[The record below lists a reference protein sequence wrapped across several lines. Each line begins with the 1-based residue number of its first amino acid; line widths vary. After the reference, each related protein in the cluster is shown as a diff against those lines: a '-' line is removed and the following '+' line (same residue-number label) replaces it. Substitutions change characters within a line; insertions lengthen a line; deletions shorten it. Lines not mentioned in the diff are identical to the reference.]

1 MPILLAVFSFLSCI
15 GLFYQ
20 SNPSSLRLSFIK
32 ASVLHGVL
40 ITIITELLSSGK
52 NISSATITLTWM
64 GLAIVQTL
72 WLLVIFKNRAD
83 TEEIGI
89 IKSLPKK
96 WSNQIGQLD
105 HLDRF
110 ILIGIAA
117 IFSICSFTAFL
128 AAPNNGDAMSYHM
141 PRIMHWIQNQSVEY
155 YPTNNL
161 KQLSFPPGSGY
172 ILMHL
177 YLLAGD
183 DRFFN
188 FLQWGAF
195 LGCTLGL
202 SQISLLLFGPG
213 SQILTAL
220 AGATLPMAIMQS
232 TTTQNDLLVAF
243 WLVCAVCFTL
253 QPSSNRTRSLW
264 VGLAL
269 ALAIITKPTGILFG
283 FPILS
288 WNAIQVWQK
297 TRLRSMHWINALTRS
312 LLLISASSACI
323 ILISLPYWSRNIQV
337 FNSFLGNDAGTR
349 NTTISLVG
357 SLSNLL
363 RNISLNL
370 PLEQVW
376 RSVVYVHQVLA
387 WNIADRATTFGN
399 NLFLPTQAWRYL
411 LPDEDYVGSPI
422 HFLLSGLT
430 IIVLFGKA
438 LSKKTLPLDRSENW
452 NKPAISLLSSVLFSF
467 LLVCSLLKWQ
477 VWINRLLLPLFVLAM
492 PLTAYYVIAQCL
504 KPIRAGLS
512 IVLITVSLG
521 YSLTTIHHPLIAIPA
536 NFSVP
541 SQAKSIL
548 TTPREDRYLN
558 SAGKN
563 LNTELKSIAQGI
575 ANSGCSSIAIVA
587 GENSVEYPFW
597 VFLKNYMGNKPFRV
611 KSVQVQGTT
620 RLLPEEFTGEP
631 CFLLN
636 M

>member
-1 MPILLAVFSFLSCI
+1 MPIFLVIFSFLSCLT
-15 GLFYQ
+15 LFYR
-20 SNPSSLRLSFIK
+20 SNPSSLRHSFIK

-52 NISSATITLTWM
+52 NITSATITLTWM

-72 WLLVIFKNRAD
+72 WILVTFKNSANN
-83 TEEIGI
+83 EIVEI
-89 IKSLPKK
+89 IKDLPQK
-96 WSNQIGQLD
+96 WSNQIRQLG

-117 IFSICSFTAFL
+117 IFSICGFTAFL

-177 YLLAGD
+177 HLLVGD

-188 FLQWGAF
+188 LLQWSAF
-195 LGCTLGL
+195 LGCTLVL

-232 TTTQNDLLVAF
+232 STTQNDLLVAF

-253 QPSSNRTRSLW
+253 QPSSTRARSLW

-269 ALAIITKPTGILFG
+269 ALAVITKPTGILFG
-283 FPILS
+283 FPILI

-297 TRLRSMHWINALTRS
+297 TRLRSIHWINALTIS
-312 LLLISASSACI
+312 LLAISTSSACI
-323 ILISLPYWSRNIQV
+323 ISMSLPHWSRNIQV
-337 FNSFLGNDAGTR
+337 FNSFLGYDSGTR
-349 NTTISLVG
+349 NATLSPVG

-376 RSVVYVHQVLA
+376 QSVVDIHQALA

-399 NLFLPTQAWRYL
+399 NLFLPKQAWRYL

-422 HFLLSGLT
+422 HFLLLGLT
-430 IIVLFGKA
+430 IVVIFSRA
-438 LSKKTLPLDRSENW
+438 LSKKMPPLDRPENW
-452 NKPAISLLSSVLFSF
+452 NRSIYLLSSILFSF

-477 VWINRLLLPLFVLAM
+477 IWMNRLLLPLFFLAM
-492 PLTAYYVIAQCL
+492 PLTAYYVIAQCS
-504 KPIRAGLS
+504 KPLRASLS

-521 YSLTTIHHPLIAIPA
+521 YSLTTIHHPLIAIPS

-541 SQAKSIL
+541 SQAQSIL

-558 SAGKN
+558 STGKN
-563 LNTELKSIAQGI
+563 LNTDLKAIAQGI
-575 ANSGCSSIAIVA
+575 ASSGCSSIAIVA
-587 GENSVEYPFW
+587 GENSIEYPFW
-597 VFLKNYMGNKPFRV
+597 VFLKNYMGNRPFRV
-611 KSVQVQGTT
+611 KSVQVQGPA
-620 RLLPEEFTGEP
+620 RLLPEEFTEEP

>member
-1 MPILLAVFSFLSCI
+1 MPILLAIFSFLPCI
-15 GLFYQ
+15 GLFYR

-52 NISSATITLTWM
+52 NISSAIITLTWM

-72 WLLVIFKNRAD
+72 WLLVIFKNRAN
-83 TEEIGI
+83 TESVGI
-89 IKSLPKK
+89 IKALPKK
-96 WSNQIGQLD
+96 WSEQIGQLD

-117 IFSICSFTAFL
+117 IFSICGFTAFL

-188 FLQWGAF
+188 FLQWSAF

-253 QPSSNRTRSLW
+253 QPSSDRTRSLW

-269 ALAIITKPTGILFG
+269 ALAVITKPTGILFG
-283 FPILS
+283 FPILI

-297 TRLRSMHWINALTRS
+297 TRLRSIHWMNALTRS
-312 LLLISASSACI
+312 LLVLSASSVCI
-323 ILISLPYWSRNIQV
+323 ISMSLPYWHRNIQV
-337 FNSFLGNDAGTR
+337 FNSFLGYDAGTR
-349 NTTISLVG
+349 NATISLGG

-376 RSVVYVHQVLA
+376 RSVADIHQVLA

-399 NLFLPTQAWRYL
+399 NLFLPKQAWRYL

-422 HFLLSGLT
+422 HFLLLGLT
-430 IIVLFGKA
+430 IVVIVGRT
-438 LSKKTLPLDRSENW
+438 LSKKRLPLDRPESW
-452 NKPAISLLSSVLFSF
+452 NRSICLLSSVLFSF

-477 VWINRLLLPLFVLAM
+477 VWMNRLLLPLFFLAM
-492 PLTAYYVIAQCL
+492 PLTAYYIIAQCS
-504 KPIRAGLS
+504 KPLRAGLS
-512 IVLITVSLG
+512 VVLITVSLG

-541 SQAKSIL
+541 SQAQSIL

-558 SAGKN
+558 STGKN
-563 LNTELKSIAQGI
+563 LNTELKAIAQGI
-575 ANSGCSSIAIVA
+575 ASSGCSSIAIVA

-597 VFLKNYMGNKPFRV
+597 VFLKNYMGNKPFRI
-611 KSVQVQGTT
+611 KSVQVQGAA